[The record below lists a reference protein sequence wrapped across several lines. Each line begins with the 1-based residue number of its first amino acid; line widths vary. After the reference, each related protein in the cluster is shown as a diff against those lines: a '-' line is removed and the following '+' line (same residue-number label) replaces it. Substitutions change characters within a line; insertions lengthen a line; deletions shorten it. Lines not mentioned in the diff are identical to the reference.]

1 LFGWAFAVVS
11 LIGFLPIDDRL
22 ALLINIGSTIASAFL
37 AFSANRLEI
46 RDKLEIGWIAAQGQ
60 QPAIVERVKLS
71 FLPSTLQFGALN
83 GKERRRREG
92 WATDA
97 LVALASAIVVFVFYF
112 GFSNFKDGFVDEFR
126 SALKNEASHGSSG
139 AKHDIFGFYP
149 GMSVANFVA
158 LAQKNPMGCENSKV
172 EQKTNGIIY
181 SCVGTPNEIL
191 GIQFDR
197 AKEKILKIGYD
208 YHQNADI
215 DAAIQSIA
223 NKFGEGT
230 YVQYRPVS
238 VTGGLSGYFAAME
251 SLAGPSAYK
260 GSADL
265 KDGYRIEVTANKLTK
280 SEQQHDQL
288 EIEIL
293 LLNNSISAEA
303 DPLPAKF

>member
-1 LFGWAFAVVS
+1 MLMSGMKNTTAHH
-11 LIGFLPIDDRL
+11 
-22 ALLINIGSTIASAFL
+22 LLNP
-37 AFSANRLEI
+37 AFS
-46 RDKLEIGWIAAQGQ
+46 
-60 QPAIVERVKLS
+60 
-71 FLPSTLQFGALN
+71 
-83 GKERRRREG
+83 
-92 WATDA
+92 
-97 LVALASAIVVFVFYF
+97 
-112 GFSNFKDGFVDEFR
+112 
-126 SALKNEASHGSSG
+126 
-139 AKHDIFGFYP
+139 
-149 GMSVANFVA
+149 
-158 LAQKNPMGCENSKV
+158 
-172 EQKTNGIIY
+172 
-181 SCVGTPNEIL
+181 
-191 GIQFDR
+191 
-197 AKEKILKIGYD
+197 KIGYD

-288 EIEIL
+288 EIEIQ